1 MMSKITKPNG
11 KVLNQE
17 RASIQEIIATLHKIA
32 IKENYDIDE
41 SLFIIEEEEILAGE
55 ETSEESELSESEKKF
70 QIAE

>member
-1 MMSKITKPNG
+1 MSKITRPNG

-41 SLFIIEEEEILAGE
+41 SLFVIEEEEIPVEE
-55 ETSEESELSESEKKF
+55 ETSEESELSESEKKL